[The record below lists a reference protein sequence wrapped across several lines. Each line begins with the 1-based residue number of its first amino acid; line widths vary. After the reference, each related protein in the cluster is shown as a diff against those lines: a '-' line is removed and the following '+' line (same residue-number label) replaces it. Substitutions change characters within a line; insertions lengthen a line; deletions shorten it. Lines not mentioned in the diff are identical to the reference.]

1 MIAHKTDSGRPL
13 LLRRARIEDLRR
25 IQVLYAEV
33 YGPNYPIPL
42 INDRQLMRRAIE
54 SDSHYWLVAE
64 SRGAALPTGAADRRG
79 GRIVASLV
87 YELDPVQRIAKAFG
101 AVVSKEYRKQ
111 NLANEM
117 MAAVLKELTRGRGLV
132 DTVYATTRTV
142 TTAPQRLTENLGF
155 AKLGIFPNAHKVHE
169 HETHCLAATFL
180 PAALRRRKTPPVL
193 IEELAPLHRLVS
205 KEVDI
210 GRALFKDVPVWTS
223 PTEQPPFPLE
233 AILAPHFVRRR
244 FARRGSSGV
253 FGTSFVPFHEPN
265 LLLISPDQRTEVF
278 VHYGAMDHYSVILGG
293 RTSLKDF
300 AWVLNSAVKALND
313 LGVSYIELLI
323 DAYSPHLQR
332 QALEARFL
340 PSAYY
345 PAFRKVGSKRWDYIV
360 FSRSFEMLDFRNVR
374 VISTYRQFLKEY
386 LRIWQTLFIDMAFKS
401 A

>member
-1 MIAHKTDSGRPL
+1 MIPRKTEDGRSVF
-13 LLRRARIEDLRR
+13 LRRARAEDLRR
-25 IQVLYAEV
+25 IQMLYAEV
-33 YGPNYPIPL
+33 YGANYPMPL
-42 INDRQLMRRAIE
+42 ISDRPRMRRAIE
-54 SDSHYWLVAE
+54 SDRYYWLVAE
-64 SRGAALPTGAADRRG
+64 SRGASLPTGTVDRR

-87 YELDPVQRIAKAFG
+87 SQLDPAQRIAKAFG

-117 MAAVLKELTRGRGLV
+117 MDAVMKELTRGRGAV

-155 AKLGIFPNAHKVHE
+155 AKLGIFPNAHKVFE
-169 HETHCLAATFL
+169 HETHCLAATFQ
-180 PAALRRRKTPPVL
+180 PSALKRRKSPPVL
-193 IEELAPLHRLVS
+193 ISELAPLYRLVS
-205 KEVDI
+205 KEVGL
-210 GRALFKDVPVWTS
+210 GRALFQEAPVWTS

-233 AILAPHFVRRR
+233 AILAPHFVGRR
-244 FARRGSSGV
+244 FDRRGSSGV

-265 LLLISPDQRTEVF
+265 LLLISHDQKTEVF

-293 RTSLKDF
+293 RTPLKDYS
-300 AWVLNSAVKALND
+300 WVLNSAVKALND
-313 LGVSYIELLI
+313 MGVSYIELLV

-345 PAFRKVGSKRWDYIV
+345 PAFRRVGSKRWDYLI

-374 VISTYRQFLKEY
+374 VISAYRQFLKEY
-386 LRIWQTLFIDMAFKS
+386 LRIWQALYIDMAFKS